1 MKPFQLTDDMQ
12 QELTD
17 GIKALAGTNADDPA
31 GPSPFAPSLHRRA
44 VNPLHSEGTTPG
56 PFNNQTVP
64 SEEAVGASPSIEEP
78 ITIEQILDQRSGTHG
93 DFTGNARISQMLK
106 DSLRN
111 QHGWGNLSDVQ
122 REALD
127 MISHKIARALT
138 GNPDFKDHWD
148 DIAGYA
154 KLVSQRVGT

>member
-1 MKPFQLTDDMQ
+1 MTKPFQLTDDMQ

-17 GIKALAGTNADDPA
+17 GIKALADTATDDPI
-31 GPSPFAPSLHRRA
+31 GPSALPPSLRRRTIDRIP
-44 VNPLHSEGTTPG
+44 VPG
-56 PFNNQTVP
+56 YAPGSSHDKKVSDT
-64 SEEAVGASPSIEEP
+64 EAVGSEATPEEEP
-78 ITIEQILDQRSGTHG
+78 SVEQVLAQRRGTHG
-93 DFTGNARISQMLK
+93 DFTINAHISQMLK

-111 QHGWGNLSDVQ
+111 QHGWGNLNDVQ

-127 MISHKIARALT
+127 MISLKIARALS

-154 KLVSQRVGT
+154 KLVSQRI

>member
-12 QELTD
+12 QEMVD
-17 GIKALAGTNADDPA
+17 GIKALADADTHDPTGTSTVP
-31 GPSPFAPSLHRRA
+31 PSLRRRPI
-44 VNPLHSEGTTPG
+44 NPLHSEGTAPG
-56 PFNNQTVP
+56 RGDDQAVP
-64 SEEAVGASPSIEEP
+64 NAEAVGAEDTLKEP
-78 ITIEQILDQRSGTHG
+78 ITVEQILAQRGPIHG
-93 DFTGNARISQMLK
+93 DFTDNARISQMLK

-111 QHGWGNLSDVQ
+111 QHGWGNLNDVQ

-127 MISHKIARALT
+127 MISHKISRALA

-154 KLVSQRVGT
+154 KLVSQRI

>member
-17 GIKALAGTNADDPA
+17 GIKALAGTNADDA
-31 GPSPFAPSLHRRA
+31 VGPSPFAPSLRRRTI
-44 VNPLHSEGTTPG
+44 NPLHSEGTAPG

-64 SEEAVGASPSIEEP
+64 SEEAVSASPSIEEP
-78 ITIEQILDQRSGTHG
+78 ITIEQVLAQRGGTHG
-93 DFTGNARISQMLK
+93 DFTVNAHISQMLK

-111 QHGWGNLSDVQ
+111 QHGWGNLNDVQ

-127 MISHKIARALT
+127 MISHKIARALA
-138 GNPDFKDHWD
+138 GDPDFKDHWD

-154 KLVSQRVGT
+154 KLVSQRV